1 MLSRVRVMT
10 GVLAGLGLLLVCGCS
25 DPDEAKLSPFEF
37 RGQRV
42 GMPLDALEQSL
53 IARDGGGWTA
63 CDTLSNGMRRCSLQ
77 APFVT
82 GEFEALADP
91 QGRVVRMRMTVSH
104 EAPGDMAFDR
114 QLSAME
120 KAWFK
125 VKGMRV
131 DDGGVSDAHP
141 SGRVTFSTAR
151 GRWTAIVTFA
161 GAMCW
166 RSSYPCPDRIELAD
180 ARAGVDTIP

>member
-1 MLSRVRVMT
+1 VRNVT
-10 GVLAGLGLLLVCGCS
+10 GVLLGLGVMIGVGCS

-42 GMPLDALEQSL
+42 GMPMDALEQSL

-63 CDTLSNGMRRCSLQ
+63 CDTLRNGMRRCSLQ
-77 APFVT
+77 TPFVL

-91 QGRVVRMRMTVSH
+91 RGRVVRMRVTITHS
-104 EAPGDMAFDR
+104 PGDMAFDR

-120 KAWFK
+120 NAWFK

-131 DDGGVSDAHP
+131 DTGGVSDAHP
-141 SGRVTFSTAR
+141 VGRVTFATAR
-151 GRWTAIVTFA
+151 GRWIAVVTFA